1 MKFMYVKMGVFLSV
15 QFLFCFIYN
24 GLHLKQQ
31 WRIFKISLFP
41 LLRLTQI
48 LVLCL
53 GLSQIPLCVQLI
65 REFVLMEF
73 ALNSLFYSVGFI
85 CLKCSVG
92 NGKKLLLLAAVY
104 FVSVIPFSFHKR
116 MTYPGHEGTSTPV
129 RVHIFLSYSCHLCIV
144 IV

>member
-1 MKFMYVKMGVFLSV
+1 M
-15 QFLFCFIYN
+15 
-24 GLHLKQQ
+24 
-31 WRIFKISLFP
+31 
-41 LLRLTQI
+41 QI

-53 GLSQIPLCVQLI
+53 ELSQIPLCVQLI
-65 REFVLMEF
+65 REFMLMEF
-73 ALNSLFYSVGFI
+73 ALNSLFYSAGFI

-92 NGKKLLLLAAVY
+92 NGKKLLPLAAVY

-116 MTYPGHEGTSTPV
+116 MSYPGHEGTSAPV